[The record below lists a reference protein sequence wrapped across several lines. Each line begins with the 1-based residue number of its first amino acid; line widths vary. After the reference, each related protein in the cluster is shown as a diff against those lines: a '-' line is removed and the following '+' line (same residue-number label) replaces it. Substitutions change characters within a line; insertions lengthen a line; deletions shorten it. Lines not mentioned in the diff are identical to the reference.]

1 MENTTMYIR
10 EEKKNST
17 KLVKNTDGK
26 WWYVKKGV
34 WQPKYKG
41 IVKKS
46 GKKYYVVKGK
56 KSNKTGYVTV
66 KGKRYRVVK
75 GKVQ

>member
-1 MENTTMYIR
+1 MYIR
-10 EEKKNST
+10 EERKNST
-17 KLVKNTDGK
+17 KLVKHTDGK
-26 WWYVKKGV
+26 WWYVKRKGV

-56 KSNKTGYVTV
+56 RVTRQV
-66 KGKRYRVVK
+66 M
-75 GKVQ
+75 